1 MAGTVH
7 SFEDSLNPVN
17 LSKTQLSPE
26 KGSQKLRAVILKLS
40 HEAIGGDLSAL
51 ASRCTFYQYL
61 MSGEKGWNVRGFSTR
76 TRNANCAA
84 CAASEVNRTM

>member
-1 MAGTVH
+1 MY
-7 SFEDSLNPVN
+7 SFEESSNLVN

-26 KGSQKLRAVILKLS
+26 KGSQKLRVVISKLS

-51 ASRCTFYQYL
+51 VFRCTFYRYL
-61 MSGEKGWNVRGFSTR
+61 MSGEKGLNVRGFSTR